1 MTSGAKA
8 FQAAELVASGAD
20 EIDMVAPIGRIVE
33 GEWDYVRDDIA
44 AVVRAASGRLVK
56 VILETAVLTPDRIE
70 AACASAMEAGAHYVK
85 TSTGLH
91 PAGGA
96 TVEAVTLMKAA
107 VGDRIGIKAA
117 GGIRDRETAL
127 ALVNAGATRIGTSSG
142 VNLVHSS

>member
-1 MTSGAKA
+1 
-8 FQAAELVASGAD
+8 
-20 EIDMVAPIGRIVE
+20 
-33 GEWDYVRDDIA
+33 
-44 AVVRAASGRLVK
+44 
-56 VILETAVLTPDRIE
+56 
-70 AACASAMEAGAHYVK
+70 MEAGAHYVK

-117 GGIRDRETAL
+117 GGIRDLETAL